1 MFETREI
8 HRAIGELAYVMSKAQ
23 SGHELDEKKAFF
35 DIIKKELKFEA
46 WAAES
51 RFEILDDK
59 VHPTLDQAYK
69 AAIHE
74 FKKYKEHLTPEL
86 KETTLRVM
94 ESVAKV
100 YFKSEVQQFVI
111 DRLKEDLKHL

>member
-8 HRAIGELAYVMSKAQ
+8 HRAIGELAYVISKAQ
-23 SGHELDEKKAFF
+23 AGHELDEKKAFF
-35 DIIKKELKFEA
+35 EIIERELHFDA

-51 RFEILDDK
+51 RFEILDEV
-59 VHPTLDQAYK
+59 VHPTIDHAYND
-69 AAIHE
+69 AMHE
-74 FKKYKEHLTPEL
+74 FKKYKDHLTPLL

-94 ESVAKV
+94 EAVAAV
-100 YFKSEVQQFVI
+100 YFKSEVQQFII